1 MKWKDKLINN
11 LIDALDKS
19 TDYKALVDDILQYKV
34 NVHLAIFSEPFL
46 TYLLSGKKTLES
58 RLSMN
63 RMAPFGMVA
72 KGDIVVVKKSGG
84 DICAIFRISEVQFYS
99 KLNPEIIK
107 RIDERYGSKILWN
120 LDPAFLLSKA
130 DAKFLTLI
138 SISSLHRISG
148 ITTEKNDRGAWVTIR
163 KGFTNTLFQTE
174 IK

>member
-11 LIDALDKS
+11 LIDSLENS
-19 TDYKALVDDILQYKV
+19 NNYKTFVDDILQFKV

-46 TYLLSGKKTLES
+46 TYLLSGRKTLES

-63 RMAPFGMVA
+63 RTAPFGIVA

-84 DICAIFRISEVQFYS
+84 DICAVFRVSEVQFFS
-99 KLNPEIIK
+99 NLNAEIIK

-120 LDPAFLLSKA
+120 LEPAFLLSKA

-138 SISSLHRISG
+138 SISSLHRLTG
-148 ITTEKNDRGAWVTIR
+148 ITTEKNDMRAWVTVR